1 MFTKVLIKLGLLL
14 LGKIIIKFIGASLL
28 LIADA
33 ILPNNVFSYNVEE
46 NKHNEDYKEVIITVT
61 IFGETKTRT
70 IKIKDN

>member
-1 MFTKVLIKLGLLL
+1 MFTKVLIILGLLL

-33 ILPNNVFSYNVEE
+33 ILPDNIFSYNVDEH
-46 NKHNEDYKEVIITVT
+46 KHNENYKELIITVT

>member
-1 MFTKVLIKLGLLL
+1 MFTKVLIILGIILVS
-14 LGKIIIKFIGASLL
+14 KIVIKFIGASLL

-33 ILPNNVFSYNVEE
+33 ILPDNVFSYNVDEY
-46 NKHNEDYKEVIITVT
+46 KHNEDYKEVIITVT

>member
-1 MFTKVLIKLGLLL
+1 MFTKVLIILGLLL